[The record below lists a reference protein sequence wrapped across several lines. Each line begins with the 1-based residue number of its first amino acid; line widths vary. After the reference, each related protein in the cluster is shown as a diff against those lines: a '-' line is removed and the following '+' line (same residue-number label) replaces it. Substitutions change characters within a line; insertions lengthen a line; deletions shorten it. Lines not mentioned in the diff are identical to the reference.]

1 MKKLD
6 INFNIEVPDD
16 YDPQRAVDLA
26 YFLVDSSYEIL
37 TELNYKL
44 VNYEICEYSQKKFVK
59 FN

>member
-6 INFNIEVPDD
+6 INFNFEVPDD

-26 YFLVDSSYEIL
+26 YFLVDSSHEIF
-37 TELNYKL
+37 TILNYKL